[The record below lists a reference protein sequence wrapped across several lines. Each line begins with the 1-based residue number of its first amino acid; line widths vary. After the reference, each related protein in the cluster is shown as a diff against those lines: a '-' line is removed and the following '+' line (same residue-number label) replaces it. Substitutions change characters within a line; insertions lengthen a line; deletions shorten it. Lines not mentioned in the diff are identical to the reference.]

1 MPLGVAYLVEIDL
14 EVKGDLPGQMGKV
27 DAALRAMDKGL
38 GDKPFCSGVHL
49 SLSDVATGCALAY
62 LDLRFA
68 HIDWRARHPNLAR
81 LQDKLSQRPSFIET
95 APA

>member
-1 MPLGVAYLVEIDL
+1 
-14 EVKGDLPGQMGKV
+14 
-27 DAALRAMDKGL
+27 MDKGL

-68 HIDWRARHPNLAR
+68 HINWREQHPNLAR
-81 LQDKLSQRPSFIET
+81 LQERLLQRQSFIDTE
-95 APA
+95 PA